1 MNAIATHLDDL
12 LLVLRAS
19 AHLRP
24 SADTA
29 AHLRAQ
35 VACRLDPYRPD
46 LSARIRA
53 LDEWHCE
60 VLADFLA
67 EAHVMAEA
75 LDALPP
81 GPPAADDTRV
91 G

>member
-1 MNAIATHLDDL
+1 MNAITTHLDDL

-19 AHLRP
+19 ADFRP

-29 AHLRAQ
+29 PQLRAQ
-35 VACRLDPYRPD
+35 VATQLDADRPD
-46 LSARIRA
+46 LAARIRA
-53 LDEWHCE
+53 MDEWHCE
-60 VLADFLA
+60 VLADFLT

-75 LDALPP
+75 LEGPP
-81 GPPAADDTRV
+81 PEPPAAGDTRV